1 MDIETAAARLAA
13 LGNPTRLRI
22 YRLLVTA
29 GDGGLAMGHLG
40 DRLGV
45 PGSTLSHH
53 CRALLLVDL
62 IRQDRA
68 GTSLICRANYPV
80 MQGLIADLAAGCCS
94 GDAG

>member
-53 CRALLLVDL
+53 
-62 IRQDRA
+62 
-68 GTSLICRANYPV
+68 
-80 MQGLIADLAAGCCS
+80 
-94 GDAG
+94 